1 MTRGGR
7 VMAGAENEKTAIVN
21 IRNIET
27 IPKEEKLTNVREVRI
42 GIQSL

>member
-1 MTRGGR
+1 
-7 VMAGAENEKTAIVN
+7 MAGAEIGKTAVVN

-42 GIQSL
+42 GFKVFNLDGT